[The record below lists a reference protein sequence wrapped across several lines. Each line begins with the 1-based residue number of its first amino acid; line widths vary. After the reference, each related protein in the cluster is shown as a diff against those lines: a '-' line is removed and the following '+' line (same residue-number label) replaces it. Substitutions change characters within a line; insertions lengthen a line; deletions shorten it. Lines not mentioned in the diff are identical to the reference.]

1 MTKEFIYTKSAPEPI
16 GPYSQA
22 VKIKIGEAEFIYTS
36 GQIAINP
43 RTSQVS
49 GGDIKDQT
57 HVVLENIRAV
67 LQSAGSDIANVVKTT
82 VFLKDI
88 NDFSGMNEVYSEYF
102 GETKPARSTIEAS
115 RLPKDVKVMIEAVA
129 VK

>member
-1 MTKEFIYTKSAPEPI
+1 MK
-16 GPYSQA
+16 A
-22 VKIKIGEAEFIYTS
+22 VKIRIGDAEFIYTS

-43 RTSQVS
+43 RTSQVID
-49 GGDIKDQT
+49 GDIKDQT